1 MQIITPVT
9 FTTGMLISS
18 TATEAYP
25 AWVSGTNYSA
35 GNTVWYTDG
44 IYQALANHSNN
55 VPPPTDLAHWLKI
68 SPSNHYAC
76 FDRQSGNATTATTSL
91 SFTVNAGNFD
101 SIALIG
107 MTGADTI
114 SIQVRNGLG
123 GPILWEKDSNLDSD
137 NILSWWQYF
146 TISPDTKLA
155 QYIYSDIPS
164 NANAYITFTVTGT
177 MLSLGEFV
185 FGYKKTLGL
194 TQYGVRAG
202 IVDYSK
208 KTTDDFGNTTLV
220 KRSYSKKLTC
230 DVMVENANIN
240 KTQNLLYSLR
250 AEPVVWIASPLD
262 IYSEPLIVYGF
273 YKDFSTTISYPSYA
287 MCSIEVES
295 LA

>member
-1 MQIITPVT
+1 V
-9 FTTGMLISS
+9 LVSS
-18 TATEAYP
+18 TATESYP
-25 AWVSGTNYSA
+25 AWVGGTNYSA

-44 IYQALANHSNN
+44 IYQALVNHTNN
-55 VPPPTDLAHWLKI
+55 TPPPSDLTHWLKI

-76 FDRQSGNATTATTSL
+76 FDRQSGNATTAATSL

-107 MTGADTI
+107 MNGAKTI
-114 SIQVRNGLG
+114 SIQVRDGFG
-123 GPILWEKDSNLDSD
+123 GALLWEKVSNLDSD
-137 NILSWWQYF
+137 NILSWYDYF
-146 TISPDTKLA
+146 YLDPESTLA
-155 QYIYSDIPS
+155 QYIYFDIPTT
-164 NANAYITFTVTGT
+164 ANSHISFTVTGPT
-177 MLSLGEFV
+177 ISLGEFV
-185 FGYKKTLGL
+185 FGRKKTIGL

-240 KTQNLLYSLR
+240 KTQNLLYNLR
-250 AEPVVWIASPLD
+250 AEPVVWIASPMD